1 MLDALLPCPP
11 ALSDHITVPVQTL
24 RFLASAEVLS
34 ALSDNSLL
42 DTPPTPVRGRRL
54 TQHYYDTPDF
64 ALARHR
70 VLLRMSKT
78 RRGHHLE
85 LSTPEGDAAADIPGA
100 TPDLAALG
108 PDWEA
113 AVATLLDGAAV
124 HPVFTT
130 DIKRVTRH
138 AGEVEVGLE
147 TGTIQAG
154 AEKLH
159 IKEVVL
165 SGPGLALFPF
175 ALALTKKF
183 PMQLQADSVA
193 GRGAQLAGAPAPR
206 QVKAGA
212 GLTGTPS
219 LDEAVVDLTQSC
231 LSQFLANWP
240 AFYRGDEIGAVHQM
254 RVAMRRLRSVLG
266 LFSRAFPAAELAGFR
281 NEARRIANVMG
292 EARNWDVFMQLLHDG
307 PAAAFTTEAGM
318 AAILDQ
324 CRRYRE
330 AGYEAVHALL
340 ADPAT
345 SRFVLTVESFLAR
358 HGWRNGVPAEALD
371 TLTAPALD
379 FATANLLR
387 LHRKVRKR
395 GKRILSL
402 SPHDRHLVRI
412 ELKKLRYAADLF
424 GGLFSARNKVKQYSE
439 TAAGL
444 QEELGHL
451 NDLATARELLDR
463 LDGGK
468 PDTVRAIG
476 IVLGWC
482 AHSALADDTVLEKRW
497 KAFTGTKPFAA

>member
-1 MLDALLPCPP
+1 MLDALLPCPS
-11 ALSDHITVPVQTL
+11 ALSDHIIVPLQTL
-24 RFLASAEVLS
+24 RFLANAEVLS
-34 ALSDNSLL
+34 ALPGSSLL

-54 TQHYYDTPDF
+54 THHYYDTPDF
-64 ALARHR
+64 ALARRH
-70 VLLRMSKT
+70 VFLRMSKT

-85 LSTPEGDAAADIPGA
+85 LSTPEGEAAADIPGA

-108 PDWEA
+108 PDSEA
-113 AVATLLDGAAV
+113 AVTALLGEAAL
-124 HPVFTT
+124 HPAFTT
-130 DIKRVTRH
+130 DIKRVTRR

-159 IKEVVL
+159 IKEIVL

-183 PMQLQADSVA
+183 PMQLQADSLA

-254 RVAMRRLRSVLG
+254 RVSMRRLRSVLG
-266 LFSRAFPAAELAGFR
+266 LFSRAFPAAEFAGFR
-281 NEARRIANVMG
+281 AEAKRIANVMG
-292 EARNWDVFMQLLHDG
+292 EARNWDVFMHLLHDG
-307 PAAAFTTEAGM
+307 PAAAFTTELGM
-318 AAILDQ
+318 AAILEQ

-345 SRFVLTVESFLAR
+345 SRFMLTVESFLAR

-402 SPHDRHLVRI
+402 SAHDRHLVRI

-424 GGLFSARNKVKQYSE
+424 GGLFDARGKVKQY
-439 TAAGL
+439 TTAAAGL

-468 PDTVRAIG
+468 PETARAIG

-482 AHSALADDTVLEKRW
+482 AHSALTDDAVLEKRW
-497 KAFTGTKPFAA
+497 KAFTGTKSFAA

>member
-1 MLDALLPCPP
+1 MLDSPMPSQP
-11 ALSDHITVPVQTL
+11 DITAPVAAPVPTL
-24 RFLASAEVLS
+24 RFIATTEILAALPGSA
-34 ALSDNSLL
+34 LL
-42 DTPPTPVRGRRL
+42 DTPPTPARAKRQ

-64 ALARHR
+64 ALARR
-70 VLLRMSKT
+70 RMFLRMAKT

-85 LSTPEGDAAADIPGA
+85 LITPEGEAAADIPGA

-113 AVATLLDGAAV
+113 AVTTLLGEAAL

-130 DIKRVTRH
+130 DIRRVPRH

-159 IKEVVL
+159 IKEVTL

-183 PMQLQADSVA
+183 PMQLQADSLA
-193 GRGAQLAGAPAPR
+193 GRGVQLAGAPAPK

-219 LDEAVVDLTQSC
+219 LDESVVDLTQSC

-254 RVAMRRLRSVLG
+254 RVSMRRLRSVLG
-266 LFSRAFPAAELAGFR
+266 LFSRAFPAGEFAGFR
-281 NEARRIANVMG
+281 NEAKRIANVMG
-292 EARNWDVFMQLLHDG
+292 EARNWDVFMQLLLDG

-318 AAILDQ
+318 AAILQQ

-330 AGYEAVHALL
+330 AGYEAARELL

-345 SRFVLTVESFLAR
+345 SRFVLTVEAFLAR

-371 TLTAPALD
+371 TLTAPVLD

-395 GKRILSL
+395 GKHILSL
-402 SPHDRHLVRI
+402 TPHDRHLVRI

-424 GGLFSARNKVKQYSE
+424 GGLFTARNKVKQYAE

-463 LDGGK
+463 LDGSK
-468 PDTVRAIG
+468 PDTARAIG

-482 AHSALADDTVLEKRW
+482 AHSALADDSVLEKRW
-497 KAFTGTKPFAA
+497 KAFTSTKSFAA